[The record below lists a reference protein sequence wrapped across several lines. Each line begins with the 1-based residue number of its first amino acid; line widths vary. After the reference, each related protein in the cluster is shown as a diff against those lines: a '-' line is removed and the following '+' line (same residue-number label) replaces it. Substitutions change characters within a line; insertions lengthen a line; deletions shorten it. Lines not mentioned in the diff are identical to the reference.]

1 MVINRL
7 HKSRALKILK
17 HLNFVKVSGGSSVG
31 DSKLSESEV
40 GGLLLGSDGLDFLLV
55 LGETGSG
62 GLGALGSKI
71 LWSVLLGLPGVL
83 GGGSSL
89 LVHHG
94 QELGDVLSNNLK

>member
-1 MVINRL
+1 M
-7 HKSRALKILK
+7 
-17 HLNFVKVSGGSSVG
+17 
-31 DSKLSESEV
+31 
-40 GGLLLGSDGLDFLLV
+40 GSDSEEFLLV
-55 LGETGSG
+55 LGEARSG

-71 LWSVLLGLPGVL
+71 LWSVFLGLPGVL